1 MKTNHD
7 SVIGIVKCQ
16 NIESIQHLCVLD
28 GLAMST
34 ILHLIR

>member
-7 SVIGIVKCQ
+7 SGITIALMA
-16 NIESIQHLCVLD
+16 NIESIHYFDVLD

-34 ILHLIR
+34 IFHLI